1 MVWSITASHLKVIW
15 NLLFVIWGL
24 LQMKIIVGLGNPGRK
39 YERMR
44 HNAGFQAVDEL
55 AESLLVNI
63 VQKKHHAFLVRTQI
77 DSVEVVLAKP
87 QTYVNDSGRAVG
99 AIFRD
104 TYAVISDLV
113 VIHDELALPLGSV
126 RVKIGGGHG
135 GHNGLRSII
144 EHLGSADFI
153 RVRIGIGRPAPG
165 VDSADYVLNPFLAEE
180 RKTAVEATKKAA
192 SAVRTIVVDGPMT
205 AMNVF
210 NQR

>member
-1 MVWSITASHLKVIW
+1 
-15 NLLFVIWGL
+15 
-24 LQMKIIVGLGNPGRK
+24 MKIIVGLGNPGRK